1 MDHHLCITSYWVL
14 KTSLTFRV
22 RYYSKIVFMGEILSL
37 GDLFIF
43 KLTKMDRPFFF
54 VVVCLL
60 IYKFCDVAPLEVIHK
75 SNSPKLAPCH
85 RGK

>member
-1 MDHHLCITSYWVL
+1 MDHHLCITSNWVL

-43 KLTKMDRPFFF
+43 KLTKMDRFFLLLLF
-54 VVVCLL
+54 V
-60 IYKFCDVAPLEVIHK
+60 
-75 SNSPKLAPCH
+75 S
-85 RGK
+85 